1 MQLDK
6 TIKQKRSLGALRKA
20 NKTKPRS
27 PDLTG
32 QMKLQ
37 RHTAAAIVEQF
48 SRDDIDEVVCNI
60 AGWKNQ
66 DYKGPYLKIDWSPRF
81 VARGDRW
88 KEMTSEILIIN
99 DNEEGVTLKKSDPAT
114 AFRLPQTIL
123 ATVDA
128 ICAREDLTRSQVFRR
143 SIMEYL
149 KNQNAIVTDLNAP
162 KPQEEWFAKW
172 NQGRHRELPSQ

>member
-48 SRDDIDEVVCNI
+48 SHDDIEEVVCNI
-60 AGWKNQ
+60 AGWRNQ
-66 DYKGPYLKIDWSPRF
+66 DYQGPYLTVELSPRF
-81 VARGDRW
+81 VARTQAEGGDIID
-88 KEMTSEILIIN
+88 SIIN
-99 DNEEGVTLKKSDPAT
+99 DNEEDE
-114 AFRLPQTIL
+114 R
-123 ATVDA
+123 
-128 ICAREDLTRSQVFRR
+128 
-143 SIMEYL
+143 
-149 KNQNAIVTDLNAP
+149 
-162 KPQEEWFAKW
+162 
-172 NQGRHRELPSQ
+172 

>member
-20 NKTKPRS
+20 DKTKPRS

-66 DYKGPYLKIDWSPRF
+66 DYKGPYLSVELSPRF
-81 VARGDRW
+81 VARAQMERDDIID
-88 KEMTSEILIIN
+88 SIIN
-99 DNEEGVTLKKSDPAT
+99 NNEEGNV
-114 AFRLPQTIL
+114 
-123 ATVDA
+123 
-128 ICAREDLTRSQVFRR
+128 ED
-143 SIMEYL
+143 I
-149 KNQNAIVTDLNAP
+149 
-162 KPQEEWFAKW
+162 
-172 NQGRHRELPSQ
+172 

>member
-48 SRDDIDEVVCNI
+48 SR
-60 AGWKNQ
+60 
-66 DYKGPYLKIDWSPRF
+66 R
-81 VARGDRW
+81 
-88 KEMTSEILIIN
+88 
-99 DNEEGVTLKKSDPAT
+99 
-114 AFRLPQTIL
+114 
-123 ATVDA
+123 
-128 ICAREDLTRSQVFRR
+128 
-143 SIMEYL
+143 
-149 KNQNAIVTDLNAP
+149 
-162 KPQEEWFAKW
+162 
-172 NQGRHRELPSQ
+172 RHRGGRLQHRGMEKS